1 MNKSIKFIVS
11 LGGFALIA
19 LMVYVAGHFAL
30 SGSPILALLP
40 VALVLGAIVFYI
52 KWNDKED

>member
-1 MNKSIKFIVS
+1 MKKNIKFIVS

-19 LMVYVAGHFAL
+19 LLVYIAGHFAL
-30 SGSPILALLP
+30 SGSPILALVP

-52 KWNDKED
+52 KWNERED